1 MNVAIVLLILLAVLF
16 ALTFFTKR
24 RFGVL
29 GLALTAG
36 ATLSGLWT
44 PDVVPIVQQAG
55 VELVAP
61 PLSSVVAAAIIL
73 LPAVVLLFSGPTYS
87 SRLQRAIG
95 ALVFSLL
102 ALTFMLEP
110 LGGALVLEG
119 DGKRLFDILVEYR
132 VWIITAG
139 ILLALADLLFV
150 KTPKISK
157 EKH

>member
-36 ATLSGLWT
+36 ATLSSLWT

-87 SRLQRAIG
+87 SKLQRAIG
-95 ALVFSLL
+95 SLVFSLL
-102 ALTFMLEP
+102 ALAFMLEP